1 MKSTEKRKEREGVGF
16 LEKEGSS
23 WTPPGSQGRPPG
35 ERVTPHCV
43 LWVLSPVHMDLPGCW
58 NILISR
64 GQFEDPIPLSH
75 PRFWAS
81 FSPKFLLNHPMP
93 SKCISDQARV
103 SNSRLD
109 GRTTSTS
116 CLPLLLSLSPAL
128 TPTWPLKP
136 GLAWAFSW
144 FLRIQP
150 PSEDAFLV
158 SGQKLVRLSFWF
170 LAHLNDPF

>member
-1 MKSTEKRKEREGVGF
+1 MKSTEKRKEREGWGAWKR
-16 LEKEGSS
+16 KEV
-23 WTPPGSQGRPPG
+23 PELHQGSQGRPPG

-64 GQFEDPIPLSH
+64 GQFEDPSPLSH
-75 PRFWAS
+75 PRSWAS

-93 SKCISDQARV
+93 SKCISDQGRV

-116 CLPLLLSLSPAL
+116 CLPLLLSLSPASS
-128 TPTWPLKP
+128 PSWPLKP

-144 FLRIQP
+144 FRRIQP

-170 LAHLNDPF
+170 LAHLNDTF